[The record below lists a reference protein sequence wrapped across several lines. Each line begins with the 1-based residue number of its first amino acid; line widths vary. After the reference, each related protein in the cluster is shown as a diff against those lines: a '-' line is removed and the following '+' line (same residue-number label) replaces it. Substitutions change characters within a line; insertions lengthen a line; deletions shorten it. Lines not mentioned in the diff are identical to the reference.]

1 MTKSKNSDT
10 IQALSLAAGT
20 IDDSVI
26 QQLQTVHSDEEIW
39 PLLRDCLW
47 YNSRAQLSS
56 TLRERILSLGPT
68 LGKDDFYLSLLQAQE
83 VAKSVASQSINI
95 YVAAMPKSGSSFLA
109 SALSSALD
117 IPSRHLTTSHP
128 NPSAVEMNGREQEI
142 DELALVKRVLDG
154 TGLVAQHHTKSTA
167 YMMQLLSSYNVGS
180 IVTFRNIFDAIISYD
195 EMLKTGSWSHPSN
208 QGALKIPVNYSELS
222 FDERIEVISSNYAIW
237 CIDFYLSW
245 KRVEQAGFKFL
256 WVDYDQYLSRS
267 SGDKSKLCELL
278 IPFLK
283 PNPAQEKKIYDVIV
297 GEDIAV
303 SSSRLRKGVSGEG
316 LDKVPLEIKRR
327 LINYAEKYNKELELS
342 DMKVIFGNHY
352 EDIP

>member
-10 IQALSLAAGT
+10 LQQLLLAAGT

-26 QQLQTVHSDEEIW
+26 QQLQTLHSDEEIW

-47 YNSRAQLSS
+47 YNSRARLSPA
-56 TLRERILSLGPT
+56 LRERILSLGPT

-83 VAKSVASQSINI
+83 AAKSVAAQSINI

-109 SALSSALD
+109 NALSSALD
-117 IPSRHLTTSHP
+117 VPFRHLTTPHP
-128 NPSAVEMNGREQEI
+128 RPSEAQMNGREQEI
-142 DELALVKRVLDG
+142 DELALVKKGLGG
-154 TGLVAQHHTKSTA
+154 TGFVAQHHTKSTV

-180 IVTFRNIFDAIISYD
+180 IVTFRNIFDGIISYD
-195 EMLKTGSWSHPSN
+195 EMLKTESWSDPPK

-267 SGDKSKLCELL
+267 SGDKPKLCELL
-278 IPFLK
+278 INFLK
-283 PNPAQEKKIYDVIV
+283 PNPVQEKKIYDVIV
-297 GEDIAV
+297 GEEVSV

-316 LDKVPLEIKRR
+316 ADKVPLEIKRR

-342 DMKVIFGNHY
+342 DMKLIATIAS
-352 EDIP
+352 E